1 MIELKKE
8 FHTKTGDFKQLYKK
22 DGLAVYQ
29 ITRKHDNGVI
39 THWYEVF
46 QLKAHKPNNFVQD
59 YYEIYPSSSNFG
71 DWAWSCSN
79 EESVLRILRK
89 HFPEHNVTKGLETLD
104 LVWRV
109 S

>member
-22 DGLAVYQ
+22 DGLVVYQ
-29 ITRKHDNGVI
+29 VTRKHDNGVT

-46 QLKAHKPNNFVQD
+46 KIYIHKPCKYVKD
-59 YYEIYPSSSNFG
+59 YYEIYPALTDFG
-71 DWAWSCSN
+71 VWAWSCSN
-79 EESVLRILRK
+79 EGSVWKVLKK

-104 LVWRV
+104 LVGRV